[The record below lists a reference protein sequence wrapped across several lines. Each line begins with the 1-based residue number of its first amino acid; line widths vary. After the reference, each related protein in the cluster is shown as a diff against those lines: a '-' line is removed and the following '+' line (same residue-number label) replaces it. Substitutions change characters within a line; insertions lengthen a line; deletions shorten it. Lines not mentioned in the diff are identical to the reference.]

1 VEENEYILEME
12 NVCKT
17 FPGVAALKNISLK
30 VRRGTTHAIMG
41 ENGAGKSTM
50 MKVLLGI
57 YKRDSGIVRFRGE
70 DVNFKGPGNALQSG
84 LAMIHQELST
94 VRELRVYENI
104 FLGKELT
111 FGKTGIKREK
121 AMIRETK
128 ELFDRLGINMNPQA
142 KMGTLSVAQQQLCE
156 IAKAIS
162 YNAELIIMDEPTS
175 AITESEV
182 EHLFGIIRNLSENKR
197 TVIYITHK
205 MDEVF
210 QITDE
215 ISVYRDGEYIN
226 TVKTIDTSK
235 DQLISMMVGRSI
247 DNLFP
252 KLPAEIGE
260 IYLKVEGLSRENE
273 FKDVS
278 FEVRRGEILGVAGLM
293 GAGRSEV
300 METLFGCRK
309 KNEGRIF
316 IGGKEINITSPKD
329 AIMNGIGLLT
339 EDRKHSGCFLPL
351 SVKFNTC
358 IASMREFA
366 GLFFAKKMKIDEAA
380 EEMRKRINIK
390 TPSVNQKIVNLSGGN
405 QQKVLVGRWLLTDPD
420 ILIMDE
426 PTRGIDVGAKAEIH
440 KLISTLAAQGKC
452 IIMISS
458 ELPEIMGMSDRVMV
472 MCEGRMMGII
482 DKDDITQEKVMRYA
496 TGEYGRD

>member
-1 VEENEYILEME
+1 ME

>member
-1 VEENEYILEME
+1 ME

-50 MKVLLGI
+50 MKVLLGM